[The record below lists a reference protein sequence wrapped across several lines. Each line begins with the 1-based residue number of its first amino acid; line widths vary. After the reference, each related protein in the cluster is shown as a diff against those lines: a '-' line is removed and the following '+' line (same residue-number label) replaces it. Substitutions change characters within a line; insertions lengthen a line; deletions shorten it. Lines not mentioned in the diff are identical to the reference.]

1 MQTGDGLLARL
12 RIPNGRLAP
21 HQMQAIAI
29 AAAQYGN
36 GQLEITARGNL
47 QIRGLTPQT
56 AGDFAAAIR
65 AITAIERGLVVE
77 TPPLAGMD
85 PLERADPRPL
95 AQAIRA
101 LPITGLGPKVTVI
114 VDGNGQI
121 DLNATGAD
129 IRLTAAS
136 PDHWHLTVGTN
147 PIGTMATADAVEAA
161 QTILTLLAHRGET
174 ARGRDLAPDMI
185 RAALHL
191 TAIATPPPRPAT
203 STIGDFTLNAAFANG
218 IALPFGSIGSAD
230 LIALANAARGSGI
243 TELRLAP
250 HHTLLAVSPDQSA
263 LKTRR
268 SEAADLGFITTPA
281 DPRRAISACI
291 GSDGCASGHIAARAL
306 AAQLVQRHPALFDGS
321 VTLHVSGCTKGCAH
335 PRAASLTLVG
345 TPGNCALVSNGLAG
359 DTPLVEIA
367 PARMESAFARL
378 VQQRLPGETSA
389 ACLTRLGASTI
400 AGLFRQE

>member
-12 RIPNGRLAP
+12 RIPNGSLTP
-21 HQMQAIAI
+21 LQLQAIATV
-29 AAAQYGN
+29 AAQYGN

-47 QIRGLTPQT
+47 QVRGLTPQT
-56 AGDFAAAIR
+56 ASDFAAAIQ

-77 TPPLAGMD
+77 TPPLAGQD

-95 AQAIRA
+95 AAAIRA
-101 LPITGLGPKVTVI
+101 LPITGLGPKVTVV

-121 DLNATGAD
+121 DLNALGAD

-136 PDHWHLTVGTN
+136 PEHWQLTVGTN
-147 PIGTMATADAVEAA
+147 PIGTVTTAGAIKAA
-161 QTILTLLAHRGET
+161 QTILAILAHRGET
-174 ARGRDLAPDMI
+174 ARVRDLAPDMI

-191 TAIATPPPRPAT
+191 TAIAAPPPRPAT
-203 STIGDFTLNAAFANG
+203 GTIGDFTLNAAFATG
-218 IALPFGSIGSAD
+218 IALPFGSIASAS
-230 LIALANAARGSGI
+230 LIALANAADHLGI
-243 TELRLAP
+243 TDLRLAP
-250 HHTLLAVSPDQSA
+250 HHTLLAVSADQSA
-263 LKTRR
+263 LKTWR
-268 SEAADLGFITTPA
+268 SEAAALGFITTQN
-281 DPRRAISACI
+281 DPRLAISACI

-306 AAQLVQRHPALFDGS
+306 AAQLAQRHPALFDGS

-345 TPGNCALVSNGLAG
+345 MPDNCALVSNGLAG

-367 PARMESAFARL
+367 PARVESAFARL
-378 VQQRLPGETSA
+378 LQQRLPGETSA